1 MSQKLNHSFVYV
13 NTYLVEET
21 VRMEEESEEPRE
33 VTGMKEGLVAAVG
46 NTEASPML
54 GLG

>member
-21 VRMEEESEEPRE
+21 VRMEEESDEPRE
-33 VTGMKEGLVAAVG
+33 ATGMKRGLMAVG
-46 NTEASPML
+46 DKEASPML
-54 GLG
+54 ELG